1 MKILVFVEVDVVV
14 RHFLD
19 SNSFSELA
27 ARHEVTFVFPELGH
41 KRMGGIE
48 PAKLNLAAPFVFL
61 NHHARRTKLWKQL
74 FHVDQLRIRKGEQ
87 AAAIRALRRFTLG
100 WKASYLYTVLGL
112 PGVWEVFRQFRL
124 YQLSK
129 LPNTPMED
137 LFDAFRP
144 DAVVHPCVLEGLF
157 LNDLIEI
164 CKHREVPLTV
174 IMNSWDNPS
183 TKRAMVGSP
192 NWLLVWGEQTRR
204 HAIDMAGMS
213 SSAVVPFGAAQFEI
227 FKQPSRLTRED
238 FCEMNGLDPDR
249 RILLYAGS
257 SKGTDEIAHLKILDA
272 AVAEGKFGEV
282 SILYRPH
289 PWGGGGKDGH
299 RVLDVPWQHVLIES
313 SMRVYLEQIRKGNA
327 AKYLADY
334 RDAHDVLTHV
344 DAVVSPLSTI
354 LLEAAM
360 LGKPILCFLP
370 DADKLSQFKTDAN
383 LTHFHDMFRMP
394 EILMAKGVG
403 ELLPKTK
410 ELMSLVEKPGIKETM
425 VKAVDFF
432 VAAYDEPYSKR
443 LADFIESSV
452 LTRVTE

>member
-1 MKILVFVEVDVVV
+1 
-14 RHFLD
+14 
-19 SNSFSELA
+19 
-27 ARHEVTFVFPELGH
+27 
-41 KRMGGIE
+41 
-48 PAKLNLAAPFVFL
+48 
-61 NHHARRTKLWKQL
+61 
-74 FHVDQLRIRKGEQ
+74 
-87 AAAIRALRRFTLG
+87 
-100 WKASYLYTVLGL
+100 
-112 PGVWEVFRQFRL
+112 
-124 YQLSK
+124 
-129 LPNTPMED
+129 MEE

-164 CKHREVPLTV
+164 CKHRDVPLTV

-183 TKRAMVGSP
+183 TKRSMVGSP

-213 SSAVVPFGAAQFEI
+213 SSAVLSFGAAQFEI
-227 FKQPSRLTRED
+227 FKQPSRLARED

-360 LGKPILCFLP
+360 HGKPILCFLP
-370 DADKLSQFKTDAN
+370 DADNLSQFKTDAN

-394 EILMAKGVG
+394 EILMAKGID

-425 VKAVDFF
+425 AKAVDFF
-432 VAAYDEPYSKR
+432 VAAHTEPYAKR

-452 LTRVTE
+452 LTRVPE